1 MLEYKQS
8 LPLAPIKLII
18 YYQVFLLVLFN
29 LDYKKRI
36 VSFVR
41 QRGKIAI
48 VGLGNE
54 YRKDDGAGIAVIR
67 LLKHSG
73 IEKVEEV
80 ALFEVD
86 RNLLR
91 YLSDIEKF
99 QPSRIIFVDA
109 ANLGTEQGKIM
120 VLNGKQIIEK
130 KISTHENNLDLAMAY
145 FKIVLPEHKIL
156 FVGIQFKSLEM
167 SDELTLTE
175 ETNKAVKKLVRLLTV
190 AVLKR

>member
-1 MLEYKQS
+1 MS
-8 LPLAPIKLII
+8 L
-18 YYQVFLLVLFN
+18 N

-41 QRGKIAI
+41 QRDKIAF

-54 YRKDDGAGIAVIR
+54 YRTDDGAGIAVIR
-67 LLKHSG
+67 LLKYSG
-73 IEKVEEV
+73 IDKSDEV

-91 YLSDIEKF
+91 HLSDIEKF
-99 QPSRIIFVDA
+99 QPSRIIFLDA
-109 ANLGTEQGKIM
+109 ANLGTEPGKIM
-120 VLNGKQIIEK
+120 VLDEKQIIEK

-145 FKIVLPEHKIL
+145 FKIVLPEHEVL

-175 ETNKAVKKLVRLLTV
+175 ETRRAVEELVRLITD
-190 AVLKR
+190 AASKR

>member
-48 VGLGNE
+48 FGLGNE

>member
-1 MLEYKQS
+1 VLEYKQS

>member
-1 MLEYKQS
+1 V
-8 LPLAPIKLII
+8 P
-18 YYQVFLLVLFN
+18 FN

-73 IEKVEEV
+73 IEKVKEV

-91 YLSDIEKF
+91 HLPDIEKF
-99 QPSRIIFVDA
+99 QPSRIIFLDA
-109 ANLGTEQGKIM
+109 ANLGIETSKIM
-120 VLNGKQIIEK
+120 VLEEKQIIEK

-145 FKIVLPEHKIL
+145 FKIVLPEHKTL

-175 ETNKAVKKLVRLLTV
+175 ETNKAVKKLVRLIID
-190 AVLKR
+190 AVSKR